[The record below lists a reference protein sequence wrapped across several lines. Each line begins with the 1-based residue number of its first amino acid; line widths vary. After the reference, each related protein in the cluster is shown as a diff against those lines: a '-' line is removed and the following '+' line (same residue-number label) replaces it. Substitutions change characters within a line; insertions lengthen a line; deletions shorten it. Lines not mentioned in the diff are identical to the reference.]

1 MAGTTLNEL
10 IEEFG
15 RLALDDKEYVVDI
28 LKRQL
33 IEGKRDA
40 IAKRAQGA
48 VANMAKGKAKT
59 GTVKVFFEELEK

>member
-1 MAGTTLNEL
+1 MGGTTLNEL

-28 LKRQL
+28 LKKQL

-40 IAKRAQGA
+40 IAKQAQGA
-48 VANMAKGKAKT
+48 VTNMAKGKVKT
-59 GTVKVFFEELEK
+59 GTVKVFYEDLEK